1 MGVGGCFVASL
12 LAMTAAFINFSSGR
26 AEPYLPA
33 LSLRARRR
41 RARQSHYPITTIKI
55 YKMILA
61 SSIDRSVLH
70 LDLDTFFV
78 SVERLR
84 NSRLNGKPVI
94 IGGMSD
100 RGVVSSCSYEARK
113 YGVSSAMPMKM
124 ARNMCPDAIVIRG
137 DMELYSNYSNI
148 VTGIIAERAPLYE
161 KASVDEHYIDLT
173 GMDRFYGCY
182 KWSHELR
189 QYIIKETGLPISIGL
204 SINKTVSKIATGEAK
219 PNGEIEVQKEIV
231 LPFLDPLSIRKIPMI
246 GQKTYQVLRS
256 MGIAT
261 IYTLRNI
268 PVEMLE
274 KLMGKNGIEMW
285 KRANG
290 IDSTPVISYSEQKSI
305 STEHT
310 FEKDTT
316 DLARLNQLLVSMVEK
331 IAFELRKQEKL
342 TSCITVKIRYSN
354 FDTHTLQ
361 KRIAYTSFDHVL
373 ADITKELFAKLYQRR
388 MLIRLI
394 GVRFSHMVRGVQ
406 QLDMFDDT
414 PEKVSLYMAM
424 DRIRKRFGRNAVRRA
439 SGVMT
444 VTEREEKALKQLEN
458 ALKEQNMM
466 EERLKKYMMYG
477 GR

>member
-1 MGVGGCFVASL
+1 MNICGN
-12 LAMTAAFINFSSGR
+12 I
-26 AEPYLPA
+26 E
-33 LSLRARRR
+33 
-41 RARQSHYPITTIKI
+41 
-55 YKMILA
+55 
-61 SSIDRSVLH
+61 RSVLH

-78 SVERLR
+78 SVERLK
-84 NSRLNGKPVI
+84 NSRLNGMPVI

-113 YGVSSAMPMKM
+113 FGVSSAMPMKM
-124 ARNMCPDAIVIRG
+124 ARSLCPDAVVIRG
-137 DMELYSNYSNI
+137 DMELYSNYSHM
-148 VTGIIAERAPLYE
+148 VTEIIAERAPLYE

-173 GMDRFYGCY
+173 GMDRFYGCV

-189 QYIIKETGLPISIGL
+189 QYIIKETGLPISAGL
-204 SINKTVSKIATGEAK
+204 SVNKTVSKIATGEAK
-219 PNGEIEVQKEIV
+219 PNGEIEVRREIV
-231 LPFLDPLSIRKIPMI
+231 HPFLDPLSIRKIPMI
-246 GQKTYQVLRS
+246 GQKTYHVLRS

-268 PVEMLE
+268 PEEMLE
-274 KLMGKNGIEMW
+274 KLMGKSGIEIW

-305 STEHT
+305 TTEHT

-316 DLARLNQLLVSMVEK
+316 DLVRLNQLLTSMVEK

-354 FDTHTLQ
+354 FDTHTIQ
-361 KRIAYTSFDHVL
+361 KRIPYTAFDHVI
-373 ADITKELFAKLYQRR
+373 ADAAKELFARLYQRR

-394 GVRFSHMVRGVQ
+394 GVRLSNMVRGVQ
-406 QLDMFDDT
+406 QLDLFDDT
-414 PEKVSLYMAM
+414 PEKISLYLAM
-424 DRIRKRFGRNAVRRA
+424 DNLRKRFGRNAVRRA

-458 ALKEQNMM
+458 ALKEQNAM
-466 EERLKKYMMYG
+466 EERL
-477 GR
+477 RRVWSV

>member
-1 MGVGGCFVASL
+1 
-12 LAMTAAFINFSSGR
+12 
-26 AEPYLPA
+26 
-33 LSLRARRR
+33 
-41 RARQSHYPITTIKI
+41 
-55 YKMILA
+55 
-61 SSIDRSVLH
+61 
-70 LDLDTFFV
+70 
-78 SVERLR
+78 
-84 NSRLNGKPVI
+84 
-94 IGGMSD
+94 
-100 RGVVSSCSYEARK
+100 
-113 YGVSSAMPMKM
+113 
-124 ARNMCPDAIVIRG
+124 
-137 DMELYSNYSNI
+137 
-148 VTGIIAERAPLYE
+148 
-161 KASVDEHYIDLT
+161 
-173 GMDRFYGCY
+173 
-182 KWSHELR
+182 
-189 QYIIKETGLPISIGL
+189 
-204 SINKTVSKIATGEAK
+204 
-219 PNGEIEVQKEIV
+219 V

-316 DLARLNQLLVSMVEK
+316 DLVRLNQLLVSMVEK

-342 TSCITVKIRYSN
+342 TSCVTVKIRYSN

-361 KRIAYTSFDHVL
+361 KRISYTSFDHVL
-373 ADITKELFAKLYQRR
+373 ADITKELFARLYQRR

-444 VTEREEKALKQLEN
+444 VTEREEKVLKQLEN

-466 EERLKKYMMYG
+466 EERLRHGYWH
-477 GR
+477 

>member
-1 MGVGGCFVASL
+1 M
-12 LAMTAAFINFSSGR
+12 FIAGNIER
-26 AEPYLPA
+26 
-33 LSLRARRR
+33 
-41 RARQSHYPITTIKI
+41 
-55 YKMILA
+55 
-61 SSIDRSVLH
+61 SILH

-78 SVERLR
+78 SVERLK
-84 NSRLNGKPVI
+84 NSKLVGKPVI

-137 DMELYSNYSNI
+137 DMEAYSNYSNI
-148 VTGIIAERAPLYE
+148 VTEIIAERSPLYE
-161 KASVDEHYIDLT
+161 KSSVDEHYIDIT

-182 KWSHELR
+182 QWSHELR
-189 QYIIKETGLPISIGL
+189 QQIIKETGLPISIGL
-204 SINKTVSKIATGEAK
+204 SVNKTVSKIATGEAK
-219 PNGEIEVQKEIV
+219 PNGEIEVRKEIV
-231 LPFLDPLSIRKIPMI
+231 LPFLDPLSISKIPMI
-246 GQKTYQVLRS
+246 GQKTYHVLRS

-268 PVEMLE
+268 PSEMLE
-274 KLMGKNGIEMW
+274 KLMGKNGIEVW

-316 DLARLNQLLVSMVEK
+316 DMIRLNQLLVSMVEK
-331 IAFELRKQEKL
+331 IAYELRKQEKL
-342 TSCITVKIRYSN
+342 TSCVTVKIRYSN

-361 KRIAYTSFDHVL
+361 KRIPYTAFDHVL
-373 ADITKELFAKLYQRR
+373 TDITKELFSRLYQRR

-424 DRIRKRFGRNAVRRA
+424 DKLRKRFGRDAVRRA
-439 SGVMT
+439 AGVMT
-444 VTEREEKALKQLEN
+444 SSEREEKALKQLEN
-458 ALKEQNMM
+458 ARKEQEMM
-466 EERLKKYMMYG
+466 EDRLRGYFAYG
-477 GR
+477 R